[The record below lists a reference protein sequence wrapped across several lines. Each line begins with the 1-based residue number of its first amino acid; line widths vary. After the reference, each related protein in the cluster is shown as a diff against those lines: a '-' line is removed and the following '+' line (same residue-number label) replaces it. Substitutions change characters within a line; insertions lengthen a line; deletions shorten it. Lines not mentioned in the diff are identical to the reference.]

1 MGTQSIDK
9 KTARH
14 EGARHG
20 DTRRQAIEQTFRGLI
35 RTFGLLR
42 RVMKPYFERNGISG
56 SQWGVLRALHKA
68 ETEGVAALRLTDLGN
83 RLLVRPPSMTGV
95 VNRLERNG
103 LVRRIA
109 SPTDQRSKHVKLTP
123 AGR

>member
-1 MGTQSIDK
+1 M
-9 KTARH
+9 
-14 EGARHG
+14 GARIASTG
-20 DTRRQAIEQTFRGLI
+20 DIDTPPDARRQATERTFRGLI

-42 RVMKPYFERNGISG
+42 RAMKPYFERNGISG

-68 ETEGVAALRLTDLGN
+68 EKEGVAALRLTDLGN

-95 VNRLERNG
+95 VGRLERNG
-103 LVRRIA
+103 LVRRVA

-123 AGR
+123 AGRRL